1 VEIIEEGE
9 RFGGEREEG
18 EVEVSDDTVVADAT

>member
-9 RFGGEREEG
+9 RFEGEREEG
-18 EVEVSDDTVVADAT
+18 EVEVSNDTVVADAT